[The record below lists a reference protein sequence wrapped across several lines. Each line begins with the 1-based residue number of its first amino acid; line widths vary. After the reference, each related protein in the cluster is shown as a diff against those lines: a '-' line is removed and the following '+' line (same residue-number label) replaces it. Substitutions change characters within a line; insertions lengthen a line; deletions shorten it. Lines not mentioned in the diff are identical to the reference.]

1 MGDFMDIQT
10 MIMYL
15 VLIVI
20 AVVVAYFLYKVL
32 KTAKNIAINIII
44 GFIVLIVGNWIVGS
58 YITQYV
64 SSAVPVKYDLMALII
79 TALTGVFGALVLL
92 ILAIFGIQI

>member
-1 MGDFMDIQT
+1 MDIQT